1 MQSYFKDE
9 VRISLLSSDEH
20 LQSAS
25 SDQPGPS
32 YLAARNTHSS
42 PSLSS
47 PSSLSSTTVFDYKDD
62 QYIHDYAFSPDRQ
75 RSNTASESS
84 KTLVGTFIAN
94 HFLSLQQKF
103 PSVFNSSSGYKSL
116 AIDKLRHSSRRV
128 ASRKKNICILLLAA
142 LLLGV
147 GARQIHKA
155 IIRSSSSSAA
165 DAFRASLHDEDSLK
179 DASIKVPTLPR
190 PLHPVLPDEVLPFE
204 LHHNDTITP
213 ATPVPSPSASNRR
226 QLNSIPAQSPLY
238 DKQECVEA
246 WIAQG
251 TVCDALE
258 GIYRKRPDLTN
269 IDLLYTWVN
278 GSDWRHSSAKWMHG
292 YRPTGHWQDYVQEDL
307 FPSSSSSSA
316 DAREQETVPTRR
328 RSLSKRKQDTK
339 QERRSG
345 AAVQSRFR
353 DHQELR
359 FSMRS
364 VAKHLHG
371 LSTIHIVAPD
381 FSAPYHLQPGAHD
394 SGKLSAALKLWNR
407 NTSPLRRGT
416 SQPPFMLNID
426 RLNEGF
432 VGLPSQLRRVQGL
445 GTDRFTTSEGQIR
458 EGQVPQW
465 LSVTNSTH
473 VLAGQDAATAGA
485 TWTTSFSESLSRLFS
500 SPSSTLSGG
509 EPPKVR
515 LHHDWNAFI
524 DNWLVTEPL
533 TAEERKHRNDYRR
546 AALPTFNSMAVE
558 SMLGDQPGLSD
569 SFIYSND
576 DFFLMDDTST
586 GDIISPLFGPVLR
599 LDYNLVVEG
608 KRSPENRPG
617 EWSALWH
624 TNWLLDQRFGK
635 RSRPYI
641 EHVHKSFSKSL
652 LLETRMGWAAEH
664 ARLALNRFRNSGDN
678 LVTHFLA
685 YYNIVERHRE
695 ALLWSF
701 FMLRLDADGDGLVSS
716 DQELRSALSQMGL
729 TKDEVA
735 IALPNTT
742 EANVTQPNR
751 THNLSRDLTVT
762 VKLPKRKTLA
772 RDSANAA
779 LIKTGWPVPLKSK
792 YAFTSQDGYPL
803 GDISSQVIY
812 RRDAPN
818 MDLRTSKF
826 APAISYDASP
836 RGEGGYFGW
845 PDFVDDPS
853 LYPSNEWHNRRF
865 DRVACELNLDRCLIQ
880 PFSEKLQSGKLEWE
894 EVFKRFA
901 HADVGCG
908 DCLIHHLVGQSGER
922 GLSAF
927 LAPPDKKFEGMT
939 EDKARHTNA
948 VPHLPLTSA
957 WNASIL
963 EINPEHE
970 PESPCFSVSCI
981 LANSGFGK
989 GTPLREF
996 GSKLIQRYA
1005 YTLADSPMQF
1015 KQLET
1020 LHGSQRA
1027 MKHLQQSTLRLSA
1040 LQLFE
1045 QEQQASEKTRAEPG
1059 AWLSSQHK
1067 VDTERPAFV
1076 CINDDITDRW
1086 EEIVGKEFTQWLR
1099 SMWPQKQAWEL

>member
-32 YLAARNTHSS
+32 YLAGRNNQSS

-47 PSSLSSTTVFDYKDD
+47 RSSLSSTTVFDYKDD
-62 QYIHDYAFSPDRQ
+62 QYIHDYAFSSDRQ
-75 RSNTASESS
+75 RPHTASESS
-84 KTLVGTFIAN
+84 ETLVGTFIAN
-94 HFLSLQQKF
+94 HFPTLHQKF
-103 PSVFNSSSGYKSL
+103 PSVFNISSGYKSL
-116 AIDKLRHSSRRV
+116 ATDELRQASRRA
-128 ASRKKNICILLLAA
+128 ASRKKNICLLLLAA
-142 LLLGV
+142 LFLGV
-147 GARQIHKA
+147 GGRQIHKA
-155 IIRSSSSSAA
+155 ILRSSSSSAA
-165 DAFRASLHDEDSLK
+165 DAFRASLHDEDSSK

-190 PLHPVLPDEVLPFE
+190 PLHPVLPEDVLPFE

-226 QLNSIPAQSPLY
+226 QLDSIPAQRPLF

-246 WIAQG
+246 WIAHG

-278 GSDWRHSSAKWMHG
+278 GSDWRHSSAKWMHA
-292 YRPTGHWQDYVQEDL
+292 YRPTGHWQDYVEEDL
-307 FPSSSSSSA
+307 FPSSSSSSTNT
-316 DAREQETVPTRR
+316 REQKSAPEHRR
-328 RSLSKRKQDTK
+328 ELAKREQDAKLTS
-339 QERRSG
+339 RSG
-345 AAVQSRFR
+345 AAIQSRFR
-353 DHQELR
+353 DHEELR

-381 FSAPYHLQPGAHD
+381 FSAPYHLQPGAQ
-394 SGKLSAALKLWNR
+394 SGKVSTALKLWNR
-407 NTSPLRRGT
+407 IALPLRRGS
-416 SQPPFMLNID
+416 SQPPFMLDVD

-432 VGLPSQLRRVQGL
+432 LGLPSQLRRVQGL

-473 VLAGQDAATAGA
+473 VLAGQEAATAGA

-500 SPSSTLSGG
+500 SSSSGLSGG

-515 LHHDWNAFI
+515 LHHDWNAFT

-533 TAEERKHRNDYRR
+533 TADQRKHRDDYRR

-569 SFIYSND
+569 NFIYSND

-586 GDIISPLFGPVLR
+586 GDVISPLFGPVLR

-608 KRSPENRPG
+608 KRSPENQPG

-635 RSRPYI
+635 RRRPYI
-641 EHVHKSFSKSL
+641 QHVHKSFSKSL

-664 ARLALNRFRNSGDN
+664 ARLALNRFRNNGDN
-678 LVTHFLA
+678 LVSHFLT

-716 DQELRSALSQMGL
+716 EQELQSALSQMGL
-729 TKDEVA
+729 TKVKIATA
-735 IALPNTT
+735 IPNRT
-742 EANVTQPNR
+742 EANVTQSLR
-751 THNLSRDLTVT
+751 NLSRDLTVA
-762 VKLPKRKTLA
+762 VRLPRRKTLA
-772 RDSANAA
+772 QDSANAA

-812 RRDAPN
+812 RRSAPN
-818 MDLRTSKF
+818 MSPRTSRF
-826 APAISYDASP
+826 APATSYVASA

-865 DRVACELNLDRCLIQ
+865 DRVACELNLDRCLLQ
-880 PFSEKLQSGKLEWE
+880 PFSEKLQSGKLGWE

-901 HADVGCG
+901 HADVACG

-927 LAPPDKKFEGMT
+927 LPPFDKKFEGET
-939 EDKARHTNA
+939 EEKARYTNP
-948 VPHLPLTSA
+948 VPHLPLNSV
-957 WNASIL
+957 WNASVL

-970 PESPCFSVSCI
+970 PESSCFSVSCI
-981 LANSGFGK
+981 LANSGFGN

-1020 LHGSQRA
+1020 LHGSQRV
-1027 MKHLQQSTLRLSA
+1027 MKQLQQSTLRLSA

-1045 QEQQASEKTRAEPG
+1045 QEPQASEETKAEPG
-1059 AWLSSQHK
+1059 AWLSSQRK

-1076 CINDDITDRW
+1076 CINDDITDMW
-1086 EEIVGKEFTQWLR
+1086 VEIVGKEFTQWLR
-1099 SMWPQKQAWEL
+1099 SMWPQKQAWEY